1 MFEKFNIYQQQMDL
15 MNRLQ
20 PIYSSGV
27 IETARQ
33 ALDAVH
39 MQMTP
44 AQELYDLQ
52 SRMEELVRPFYNL
65 EIPQQLSDARNIMRI
80 TMQLDSISNMHE
92 RLNRSNLV
100 ALVDS
105 LGDYQPMLDSLTQ
118 AISLSQMT
126 SATAKLN
133 ELFDRL
139 PDSVYDS
146 ILLDEEYTKKDI
158 EDELAV
164 VETENAEYLIKGLSP
179 AEVQQKWWERL
190 WIKHP
195 KLAGTLVRM
204 VVALT
209 VMGVVT
215 SVDNF
220 IESVVIPAAQS
231 AIVHLQEKQDTYYVK
246 VDVAKIYKEPNSHA
260 VRLTNALYGDL
271 VYKIDDAKMWA
282 RVSYQTSEGKTVI
295 GWVAKRNLMSYSD
308 YEFHSDK
315 LYE

>member
-1 MFEKFNIYQQQMDL
+1 M
-15 MNRLQ
+15 
-20 PIYSSGV
+20 
-27 IETARQ
+27 
-33 ALDAVH
+33 
-39 MQMTP
+39 
-44 AQELYDLQ
+44 
-52 SRMEELVRPFYNL
+52 
-65 EIPQQLSDARNIMRI
+65 
-80 TMQLDSISNMHE
+80 
-92 RLNRSNLV
+92 
-100 ALVDS
+100 
-105 LGDYQPMLDSLTQ
+105 
-118 AISLSQMT
+118 
-126 SATAKLN
+126 
-133 ELFDRL
+133 
-139 PDSVYDS
+139 
-146 ILLDEEYTKKDI
+146 
-158 EDELAV
+158 
-164 VETENAEYLIKGLSP
+164 
-179 AEVQQKWWERL
+179 

-204 VVALT
+204 VVVLT

-308 YEFHSDK
+308 YVHVLVGAHLAGSVVGGERSWVGNGAVVSNNLTVCADCMIGAGAVVVNGIS
-315 LYE
+315 